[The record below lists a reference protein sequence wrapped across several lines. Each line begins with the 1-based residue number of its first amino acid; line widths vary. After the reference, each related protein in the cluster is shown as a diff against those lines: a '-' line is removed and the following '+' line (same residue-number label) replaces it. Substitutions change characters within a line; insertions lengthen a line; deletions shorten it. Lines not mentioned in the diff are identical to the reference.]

1 MEDEENYVQIK
12 DVVDKEKF
20 KFWNKGDW
28 SSGNVLF
35 KYAKTKTV
43 YGGNYRM
50 ISDKISYGKTITMK
64 SNVSKPILSVTKKCK
79 NGSIHQ
85 NDWMKSGKKD

>member
-1 MEDEENYVQIK
+1 MEENYVQISK
-12 DVVDKEKF
+12 YINNDSF
-20 KFWNKGDW
+20 KFWNKGHW
-28 SSGNVLF
+28 STGKTLF
-35 KYAKTKTV
+35 SDSKTKTV

-50 ISDKISYGKTITMK
+50 ISGKISYGKTIEIKPENYRPLK
-64 SNVSKPILSVTKKCK
+64 SVIKECK